1 MDLKMLNDQKSKN
14 ILFWQLQFVFWFSHL
29 FFWIWIDPANTSN
42 LNAFSLQCLHYLAP
56 VLLSFGFR
64 YLIKK
69 YKIHRLPF
77 FSISLIVLFLS
88 LCGGIIWIYEI
99 RILTYFFYGVL
110 CLPQMSSA
118 LIQSIWYQSYP
129 FVAWNAIYLGFKFYE
144 EFIIQKQ
151 HTEQALLLA
160 KSAQL
165 EMLKYQLNPHFL
177 FNTLSSLRGLI
188 NSEPTKA
195 KAMVTHIS
203 EILRYSLLEGKNNEV
218 SLNREIEIIQLYLS
232 IEKIRFNEDLV
243 VELDI
248 ATESKDLSIPI
259 FLVHPLVENA
269 IKHGMQTSTLPLK
282 VWIKTRYSKQVLSIE
297 VKNSGKW
304 IVNEKEKNQENA
316 GTGLKNIKKRLE
328 HAYPDRH
335 SFEINKEPDFVQTKI
350 VIDFRKSHE

>member
-1 MDLKMLNDQKSKN
+1 MDLELLKDQKSKN
-14 ILFWQLQFVFWFSHL
+14 KLFWQLQFVFWFAHL
-29 FFWIWIDPANTSN
+29 IFWMWVDPANTSN
-42 LNAFSLQCLHYLAP
+42 LLAFSLQCLHYLAP

-77 FSISLIVLFLS
+77 FLISIIVLFFS
-88 LCGGIIWIYEI
+88 LFGGIIWVYEI
-99 RILTYFFYGVL
+99 RIITYFFYGVL
-110 CLPQMSSA
+110 NLPQMSYA

-129 FVAWNAIYLGFKFYE
+129 FVAWTAIYLGFKFYE

-304 IVNEKEKNQENA
+304 IVNEKKINLENA
-316 GTGLKNIKKRLE
+316 GTGLQNIQKRLE
-328 HAYPDRH
+328 HAYPGNH
-335 SFEINKEPDFVQTKI
+335 SFEISKESGFVQTKI
-350 VIDFRKSHE
+350 VIDFRKKA